1 MDAACRGRGAKLAQN
16 GHLLRELLRRARYTQ
31 PFNALAT
38 HGVRAACGA
47 LGLRSEW
54 AIRHL
59 HHVGRVRS
67 RLPNGRDLVLWSR
80 ADDWVS
86 N

>member
-1 MDAACRGRGAKLAQN
+1 MAQN